1 MENEILRCILY
12 SFHDTFR
19 NTDPSALESDEL
31 ASDGIIMD
39 LTYSAERYD
48 LVFNARFSKRQ
59 TFIWREESVLSF
71 STSRYLGDSRGLDD
85 LVLSIEFIT

>member
-1 MENEILRCILY
+1 MLIRNLYLLVKINKLFAVVLAFFFESYQHDVKRNLRCILY

-48 LVFNARFSKRQ
+48 LVFNA
-59 TFIWREESVLSF
+59 
-71 STSRYLGDSRGLDD
+71 
-85 LVLSIEFIT
+85 